1 MNNEKKYLLG
11 LTLAELK
18 QVAKD
23 LGMPAFTGGQ
33 MAKWLYEQ
41 HVKSI
46 DEMTN
51 ISKANRAKLAAEYEI
66 GCFGYSDAQ
75 HSVDGTIKYLFPT
88 RSGKNSAFFCIF
100 SLPSGYIIL
109 VPFDK
114 INGAA

>member
-1 MNNEKKYLLG
+1 MWQRYEFFSKKAYLCSMNNEKKYLLG

-51 ISKANRAKLAAEYEI
+51 ISKANRAKLAAEYKI
-66 GCFGYSDAQ
+66 GCAEFSDAQ
-75 HSVDGTIKYLFPT
+75 YSVDGTIKYLFPT
-88 RSGKNSAFFCIF
+88 RSGKF
-100 SLPSGYIIL
+100 
-109 VPFDK
+109 VETV
-114 INGAA
+114 

>member
-1 MNNEKKYLLG
+1 MWQRYEFFSKKAYLCSMNNEKKYLLG

-46 DEMTN
+46 D
-51 ISKANRAKLAAEYEI
+51 APALVDLLALIEDELLLLMPL
-66 GCFGYSDAQ
+66 S
-75 HSVDGTIKYLFPT
+75 
-88 RSGKNSAFFCIF
+88 
-100 SLPSGYIIL
+100 
-109 VPFDK
+109 
-114 INGAA
+114 

>member
-1 MNNEKKYLLG
+1 MNNEKKNIFLG

-51 ISKANRAKLAAEYEI
+51 ISESQPCQARCRIRNRM
-66 GCFGYSDAQ
+66 
-75 HSVDGTIKYLFPT
+75 
-88 RSGKNSAFFCIF
+88 RR
-100 SLPSGYIIL
+100 IL
-109 VPFDK
+109 
-114 INGAA
+114 

>member
-1 MNNEKKYLLG
+1 MNNEKKYILG

-33 MAKWLYEQ
+33 MAKWLYQQ

-51 ISKANRAKLAAEYEI
+51 ISKANRAKLGGSRRSASRR
-66 GCFGYSDAQ
+66 CSPV
-75 HSVDGTIKYLFPT
+75 STIT
-88 RSGKNSAFFCIF
+88 AT
-100 SLPSGYIIL
+100 
-109 VPFDK
+109 PF
-114 INGAA
+114 

>member
-1 MNNEKKYLLG
+1 MWQRYEFFSKKAYLCSMNNEKKYLLG

-51 ISKANRAKLAAEYEI
+51 ISKANRAKLAAEYPLRFITGGLQDE
-66 GCFGYSDAQ
+66 
-75 HSVDGTIKYLFPT
+75 L
-88 RSGKNSAFFCIF
+88 
-100 SLPSGYIIL
+100 SLLPDRKARIRG
-109 VPFDK
+109 
-114 INGAA
+114 